1 VNRRSSPGS
10 RPGIPPGRLPAA
22 VSTIGSTIA
31 HLVAASRPASVSAL
45 DNSSEGVRLWDVADR
60 VHPRRLAA
68 LPGNGETTR
77 TVAFT
82 PDGHTLGIAGGDHYT
97 LWDVTRRAEMA
108 SNPVGRACAIVGR
121 GLSSA
126 EWTNYAPGLPYQRTC
141 PG

>member
-1 VNRRSSPGS
+1 VLRFSQDGYTLVTGS
-10 RPGIPPGRLPAA
+10 EDGTSI
-22 VSTIGSTIA
+22 
-31 HLVAASRPASVSAL
+31 
-45 DNSSEGVRLWDVADR
+45 LWDVTNLA
-60 VHPRRLAA
+60 HPRRLATMGGGA
-68 LPGNGETTR
+68 EAV
-77 TVAFT
+77 VAQTFT